1 MNAYSGAMSGGGRF
15 GGGGFSQY
23 RPQSMVGVGAPDPI
37 DRGMLANVSR
47 GLFGGSAE
55 IQDPFYAPSG
65 QTYSQLASLLSG
77 GGLGGVDPRM
87 QRSFGLA
94 EQGIG
99 DIMGGQALSQM
110 LAPTLQRFQ
119 QQVLPQTLG
128 QVAGRGMS
136 RGRSALPGYA
146 TQAAERLGMDALAQ
160 QAALIPQAL
169 QIAQALSGMPAQTF
183 LGGLGQLASARGTM
197 VQRGA
202 MEGLMPYM
210 GRTYM
215 QGQQGQPGQQ
225 DWIGGLL
232 QAAPA
237 IGGVLSAIPAIG
249 PVIGGLVAAG
259 GTIGSHY
266 YNQRNQGQT
275 P

>member
-1 MNAYSGAMSGGGRF
+1 MNAYNSAMSGGGR
-15 GGGGFSQY
+15 GAPRFSQY
-23 RPQSMVGVGAPDPI
+23 RPTSLVGVGAPDPI
-37 DRGMLANVSR
+37 DRSTLANLSR
-47 GLFGGSAE
+47 GIFGGPAE

-99 DIMGGQALSQM
+99 EIMGGQALSQM

-160 QAALIPQAL
+160 QAGLIPQAL

-202 MEGLMPYM
+202 QEGLMPYL

-215 QGQQGQPGQQ
+215 QPQQGQQ

-232 QAAPA
+232 KAAPA

-249 PVIGGLVAAG
+249 PLIGGLVAAG
-259 GTIGSHY
+259 GSLGSHY
-266 YNQRNQGQT
+266 YNQRNPGQT